1 MINKKRRGVL
11 KFRFLTLRL
20 FVLSLQIRI
29 PTGKPSYYNN
39 CKVVSEL
46 LSATLCYPLSYPLCY
61 VVRSFVL
68 LCG

>member
-29 PTGKPSYYNN
+29 PTGKPSYYNILIFPQMDTPTFPAGD
-39 CKVVSEL
+39 KQL
-46 LSATLCYPLSYPLCY
+46 QHRHYLADLK
-61 VVRSFVL
+61 
-68 LCG
+68 